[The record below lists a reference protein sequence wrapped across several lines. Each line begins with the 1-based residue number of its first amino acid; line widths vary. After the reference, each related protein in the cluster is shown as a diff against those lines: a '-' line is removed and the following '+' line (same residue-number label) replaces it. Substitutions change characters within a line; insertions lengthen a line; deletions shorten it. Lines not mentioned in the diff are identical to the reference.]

1 MTIIIKNCKE
11 AKGFLPL
18 SFASLIFIY
27 SDVINSNTVPR
38 KARILQSN

>member
-18 SFASLIFIY
+18 SFASLIFIC
-27 SDVINSNTVPR
+27 SDVINSNTVSR